1 MRAHHWAPLTRARR
15 AVTPLVRRAIPAS
28 AITLGLILVLILG
41 PAAERST
48 AATMFGTLRA
58 PGEPALIAGH
68 RGDRSTAPENTIAAL
83 TAALAG
89 PMVFVETDVRLTAD
103 GVPVLI
109 HDETVD
115 RTTNGTGR
123 VDQLTLAQLSGLDA
137 GSWYSSA
144 HAGAH
149 IPTLHE
155 FLDLLADSRK
165 KAMIELKGV
174 WSPESVAV
182 VDELLGAAGVRSR
195 VVLASFEP
203 ETLMAAQAFAPT
215 VERAVLGRD
224 MLTDPVKEVSAVGA
238 IALITNTKVLAEH
251 PQLVDELHSV
261 GLGVLLY
268 TLNEEQSW
276 AEALAMGVDG
286 IITDTPSSLDGWL
299 AETAPGT

>member
-1 MRAHHWAPLTRARR
+1 MATHYRARMNGSDR
-15 AVTPLVRRAIPAS
+15 VALQVVRRGMTAS
-28 AITLGLILVLILG
+28 AMTLGLVLVPILG

-89 PMVFVETDVRLTAD
+89 PMVFVETDVRLTSD

-123 VDQLTLAQLSGLDA
+123 VDEMTFAELRSLDA
-137 GSWYSSA
+137 GSWFSSV
-144 HAGAH
+144 HSGEH
-149 IPTLHE
+149 IPSLEE
-155 FLDLLADSRK
+155 FLDLLAESRK

-174 WSPESVAV
+174 WSPEAV
-182 VDELLGAAGVRSR
+182 SLVDSLLAESGMRSR

-203 ETLMAAQAFAPT
+203 ETLAAAQSHAPS
-215 VERAVLGRD
+215 VERAILGRE
-224 MLTDPVKEVSAVGA
+224 MLTDPVAEVSAVGA
-238 IALITNTKVLAEH
+238 IALITNAKVLAAN
-251 PQLVDELHSV
+251 PGLVDSLHDV
-261 GLGVLLY
+261 GLGVLIY

-299 AETAPGT
+299 ADTAPGT